1 MSRPRCACR
10 APVLSIAALFAL
22 HITPE
27 NSDETLPSRPVKPL
41 RLTEWRANRVT
52 IMNDLKDDKIDN
64 NSDGLEV
71 ESEEHSEGKKIEV
84 DEDRLPSRA
93 MAIHEHIRQD
103 GEKELQRDGMALLW
117 SAIAAGLSMGA
128 SLLAKGIF
136 HVQLDGIPGSFVLE
150 NLGYTFGFIIV
161 IMARQQL
168 FTENTVTAVLPIM
181 HKPTP
186 GNIAL
191 LMRLWGIV
199 LLGNLIGTAIA
210 AWAFEHMPI
219 FDEPTRDAF
228 VKIGM
233 DVMKNSP
240 AEMFSNAII
249 SGWLIA
255 TMVWMFPAAG
265 AAKIVVIILMTWL
278 IALADTTHIVVG
290 AVEIFYLIFNGD
302 LHWREFIW
310 PFALPTLAGNICGG
324 TFIFA
329 LLSHAQIRNDMG
341 NKRRAEA
348 EARAREAKETKKNRP

>member
-1 MSRPRCACR
+1 MD
-10 APVLSIAALFAL
+10 
-22 HITPE
+22 
-27 NSDETLPSRPVKPL
+27 N
-41 RLTEWRANRVT
+41 
-52 IMNDLKDDKIDN
+52 LKDDKIDAH
-64 NSDGLEV
+64 SDELEV
-71 ESEEHSEGKKIEV
+71 ESEEKQSGKKIEI
-84 DEDRLPSRA
+84 DEERLPSRA

-103 GEKELQRDGMALLW
+103 GEKELERDAMALLW

-136 HVQLDGIPGSFVLE
+136 HVQLDGVPGGFLLE

-181 HKPTP
+181 QKPTA
-186 GNIAL
+186 GNFGL

-199 LLGNLIGTAIA
+199 LFGNVLGTGVA
-210 AWAFEHMPI
+210 AWAFEYMPI
-219 FDEPTRDAF
+219 FDEETRDAF

-240 AEMFSNAII
+240 TEMFANAII

-278 IALADTTHIVVG
+278 IALGDTTHIVVG
-290 AVEIFYLIFNGD
+290 SVEILYLVFNGTV
-302 LHWREFIW
+302 HWSEFFW

-329 LLSHAQIRNDMG
+329 LMSHAQIRNDMS
-341 NKRRAEA
+341 NKRKEEAKQRAE
-348 EARAREAKETKKNRP
+348 KEKMSNKQR

>member
-1 MSRPRCACR
+1 MND
-10 APVLSIAALFAL
+10 IEKEKIDQ
-22 HITPE
+22 H
-27 NSDETLPSRPVKPL
+27 SDE
-41 RLTEWRANRVT
+41 
-52 IMNDLKDDKIDN
+52 
-64 NSDGLEV
+64 LEV
-71 ESEEHSEGKKIEV
+71 ESEEKLKGKKIEL

-103 GEKELQRDGMALLW
+103 GEKEMERDAMALLW

-136 HVQLDGIPGSFVLE
+136 HVQLEGVPGGFLLE

-168 FTENTVTAVLPIM
+168 FTENTVTAVLPVM
-181 HKPTP
+181 QNPTL
-186 GNIAL
+186 GNFGL
-191 LMRLWGIV
+191 LMRLWSVV
-199 LLGNLIGTAIA
+199 LLGNILGTGIA
-210 AWAFEHMPI
+210 AWAFEYMPI
-219 FDEPTRDAF
+219 FDEATRDAF
-228 VKIGM
+228 VKMGM

-240 AEMFSNAII
+240 VEMFSNAII

-278 IALADTTHIVVG
+278 IALGDTTHIVVG
-290 AVEIFYLIFNGD
+290 SVEILYLVFNGT
-302 LHWREFIW
+302 LHWGDFIW

-329 LLSHAQIRNDMG
+329 LMSHAQIRNDMS
-341 NKRRAEA
+341 NKRKE
-348 EARAREAKETKKNRP
+348 EARLRTEQEEKKQKNQEKQS

>member
-1 MSRPRCACR
+1 
-10 APVLSIAALFAL
+10 
-22 HITPE
+22 
-27 NSDETLPSRPVKPL
+27 
-41 RLTEWRANRVT
+41 
-52 IMNDLKDDKIDN
+52 MNDIKKDKIDRH
-64 NSDGLEV
+64 SDELEV
-71 ESEEHSEGKKIEV
+71 ESDEKLTGKKIEL

-103 GEKELQRDGMALLW
+103 GEKEMERDAMALLW

-136 HVQLDGIPGSFVLE
+136 HVQLEGVPGGFLLE

-168 FTENTVTAVLPIM
+168 FTENTVTAVLPVM
-181 HKPTP
+181 QNPTL
-186 GNIAL
+186 GNFSL
-191 LMRLWGIV
+191 LMRLWSVV
-199 LLGNLIGTAIA
+199 LLGNIIGTGVA

-219 FDEPTRDAF
+219 FDEETRDAF

-233 DVMKNSP
+233 DVMKNTP
-240 AEMFSNAII
+240 VEMFSNAII

-278 IALADTTHIVVG
+278 IALGDTTHIVVG
-290 AVEIFYLIFNGD
+290 SVEILYLVFNGT
-302 LHWREFIW
+302 LHWSDFFW

-329 LLSHAQIRNDMG
+329 LMSHAQIRNDMS
-341 NKRRAEA
+341 NKRKE
-348 EARAREAKETKKNRP
+348 EARLQAKRDEQKQKNQKKQA

>member
-1 MSRPRCACR
+1 
-10 APVLSIAALFAL
+10 
-22 HITPE
+22 
-27 NSDETLPSRPVKPL
+27 
-41 RLTEWRANRVT
+41 
-52 IMNDLKDDKIDN
+52 MNDIKKDKIDRH
-64 NSDGLEV
+64 SDELEV
-71 ESEEHSEGKKIEV
+71 ESDEKLTGKKIEL

-103 GEKELQRDGMALLW
+103 GEKEMERDAMALLW

-136 HVQLDGIPGSFVLE
+136 HVQLEGVPGGFLLE

-168 FTENTVTAVLPIM
+168 FTENTVTAVLPVM
-181 HKPTP
+181 QNPTL
-186 GNIAL
+186 GNFGL
-191 LMRLWGIV
+191 LMRLWSVV
-199 LLGNLIGTAIA
+199 LLGNIVGTGVA

-219 FDEPTRDAF
+219 FDEETRGAF

-233 DVMKNSP
+233 DVMKNTP
-240 AEMFSNAII
+240 TEMFSNAII

-278 IALADTTHIVVG
+278 IALGDTTHIVVG
-290 AVEIFYLIFNGD
+290 SVEILYLVFNGT
-302 LHWREFIW
+302 LHWSDFFW

-329 LLSHAQIRNDMG
+329 LMSHAQIRNDMS
-341 NKRRAEA
+341 NKRKE
-348 EARAREAKETKKNRP
+348 EARLQAKRDEQKQKNQKKQA